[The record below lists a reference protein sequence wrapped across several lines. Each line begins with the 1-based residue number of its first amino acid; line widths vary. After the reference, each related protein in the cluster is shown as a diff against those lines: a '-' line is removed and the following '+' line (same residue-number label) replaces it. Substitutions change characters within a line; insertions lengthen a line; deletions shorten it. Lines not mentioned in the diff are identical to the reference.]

1 MKKLVN
7 FLIEKNKTISFM
19 ESCTGGFLANCVTN
33 VEDASNVFKY
43 GAVTYSNDFKIKM
56 GVSSSTIDKYSV
68 YSKEVAMEMS
78 KAISFF
84 SNSNYGVGVTGKL
97 NKSDKNNLYGD
108 DNIVYISIYDRDS
121 DKYIVDSYVVTK
133 KNRNENKQI
142 IVDKFIEMFSLYFD

>member
-19 ESCTGGFLANCVTN
+19 ESCTGGFLSNCVTN

-78 KAISFF
+78 RAISFF

-97 NKSDKNNLYGD
+97 NRSDKNNLYGD

>member
-1 MKKLVN
+1 MKKLVD

-97 NKSDKNNLYGD
+97 NRSDKNNLYGD

-121 DKYIVDSYVVTK
+121 DKYIVDSCVVTK

>member
-1 MKKLVN
+1 MKKLVD

-97 NKSDKNNLYGD
+97 NRSDRNNLYGD